1 MFFKMKVCLKIWN
14 VFKLIF
20 YIFILKCVVLFIGQQ
35 LTNTHSKFPSVFDPE
50 QIWKQLRTFFSS
62 KREVGKVKPNGNLN
76 ATRSDIGMMVNVD

>member
-50 QIWKQLRTFFSS
+50 QI
-62 KREVGKVKPNGNLN
+62 
-76 ATRSDIGMMVNVD
+76 